1 MTSFNKAHPAIR
13 DAITHRATIVKQQL
27 AELLGESDE
36 VKQVLDSFIA
46 GVKADL
52 NGDGGMVLPEIKEE
66 VPAEPANAKRT
77 R

>member
-27 AELLGESDE
+27 VELLGESDD
-36 VKQVLDSFIA
+36 VMQVLDSFIT

-66 VPAEPANAKRT
+66 VLAEPTKIKRT